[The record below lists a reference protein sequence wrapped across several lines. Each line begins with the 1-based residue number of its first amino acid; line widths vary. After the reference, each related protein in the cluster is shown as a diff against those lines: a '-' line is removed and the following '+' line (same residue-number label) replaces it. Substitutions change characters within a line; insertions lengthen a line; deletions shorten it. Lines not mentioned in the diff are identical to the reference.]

1 MSDGF
6 YRTLVRLG
14 RPAFWSSSRPTVINA
29 GITNRPGPFLLAAN
43 HTSPYDIPILM
54 RHCHRRIDFV
64 SITEV
69 FRNPFTAWLYGNMNA
84 FPLERSRPDAPAVRT
99 ILDRLERGRVVG
111 MFPEGGFRRGEASV
125 VHSRQI
131 RPGIGRIAMLA
142 TVPIIPCAIIGSEQY
157 SRPTSWLPLRR
168 VRYGVAFGE
177 AIEPSDDAEERLVDA
192 LVNLHRT
199 LRVEMNKMS
208 SNGMSL
214 A

>member
-1 MSDGF
+1 MSDWF
-6 YRTLVRLG
+6 YETLVVLG
-14 RPAFWSSSRPTVINA
+14 RPAFFVSSRPTVINA
-29 GITNRPGPFLLAAN
+29 GATNRPGAFLLAAN

-142 TVPIIPCAIIGSEQY
+142 KVPIIPCAIIGSERY
-157 SRPTSWLPLRR
+157 GRLISWLPLRHI
-168 VRYGVAFGE
+168 RYGVAFGE
-177 AIEPSDDAEERLVDA
+177 AIEGSEAAETQLTDAM
-192 LVNLHRT
+192 VNLHRALSQAMEGVT
-199 LRVEMNKMS
+199 P
-208 SNGMSL
+208 
-214 A
+214 